1 MAKKKSKRKK
11 KPQQRPPGFD
21 PNEKR
26 RQRLEEKRQQR
37 EAAAKAQRR
46 AEFRERLVRG
56 MVFAA
61 VVVAAIWFFFLRNQ
75 LPGEIDGNEIRE
87 FREDRGHTNEPVTY
101 LMTPPVTGD
110 HFESAAPC
118 GIHGT
123 QIADELYVHSLEH
136 GAVGVL
142 YDPQQVEV
150 DTIRDIEALVGEYD
164 DRTISAP
171 YSGTE
176 TPISVTSW
184 NKMMRLD
191 EFDEDTVTEYIDVFR
206 GRGPENLPCEN
217 TQEQPFDPQ
226 SLEPAPTPIPEDGDG
241 GRNRNRNRNRENNDG
256 NGNNA
261 QGDADNEGNGNDDS
275 NDS

>member
-11 KPQQRPPGFD
+11 RPQQRPPGFD

-37 EAAAKAQRR
+37 EAAARAQKR

-61 VVVAAIWFFFLRNQ
+61 IVVAAIWFFFLRTQ
-75 LPGEIDGNEIRE
+75 TPDEINGNPVNE
-87 FREDRGHTNEPVTY
+87 FREDRDHTNDPVNY
-101 LMTPPVTGD
+101 PMTPPVTGD
-110 HFESAAPC
+110 HSPSAAPC
-118 GIHGT
+118 GVHGT

-136 GAVGVL
+136 GTVGVL

-150 DTIRDIEALVGEYD
+150 ATIRDIEALVDEYD

-184 NKMMRLD
+184 TKMMRLD
-191 EFDEDTVTEYIDVFR
+191 EFHEDTVTEYIDAFR
-206 GRGPENLPCEN
+206 GRGPENLPCDN
-217 TQEQPFDPQ
+217 TQDSPFDPE
-226 SLEPAPTPIPEDGDG
+226 SLAPAPTPTPTPEDGDG
-241 GRNRNRNRNRENNDG
+241 GNRNRNRNRNDNDEGG
-256 NGNNA
+256 NDA
-261 QGDADNEGNGNDDS
+261 QGAADK
-275 NDS
+275 

>member
-1 MAKKKSKRKK
+1 MAKKKSRRKK

-61 VVVAAIWFFFLRNQ
+61 VIVAAIWFFFLRNQ
-75 LPGEIDGNEIRE
+75 LPGEIDGHEIVE

-101 LMTPPVTGD
+101 ESTPPVTGD
-110 HFESAAPC
+110 HSPSAAPC
-118 GIHGT
+118 GIHGS

-136 GAVGVL
+136 GTVGVL

-150 DTIRDIEALVGEYD
+150 ETIRDIEALVGEYD

-171 YSGTE
+171 YAGTE

-184 NKMMRLD
+184 NKLMRLD
-191 EFDEDTVTEYIDVFR
+191 EFDEATVTEYIDVFR

-217 TQEQPFDPQ
+217 TQEQPFDPE
-226 SLEPAPTPIPEDGDG
+226 SLEPAPAPTPAPEDGDG
-241 GRNRNRNRNRENNDG
+241 GRNRNRNRENNDE

-261 QGDADNEGNGNDDS
+261 QGDADNN
-275 NDS
+275 